1 MFGQM
6 TPDPTLYP
14 DLYPDPGIVA
24 PAPADVPWYSGITA
38 SLPDLVK
45 GYEQARLYNA
55 ATSAQISQINQWGNI
70 NPLWI
75 LGGLALVLI
84 AFARR

>member
-1 MFGQM
+1 MLGQD
-6 TPDPTLYP
+6 TTS
-14 DLYPDPGIVA
+14 
-24 PAPADVPWYSGITA
+24 PWYSDIA
-38 SLPDLVK
+38 AQLPDLEK

-55 ATSAQISQINQWGNI
+55 ATSAQISQINLWGNI

-84 AFARR
+84 MFARR

>member
-1 MFGQM
+1 MLGQ
-6 TPDPTLYP
+6 
-14 DLYPDPGIVA
+14 
-24 PAPADVPWYSGITA
+24 DVPPIDTSSPSWGADFSAIA
-38 SLPDLVK
+38 AQLPAMVT

-75 LGGLALVLI
+75 LGALALVLI

>member
-1 MFGQM
+1 MFGQ
-6 TPDPTLYP
+6 DPSA
-14 DLYPDPGIVA
+14 DPSS
-24 PAPADVPWYSGITA
+24 VPWYTSIA
-38 SLPDLVK
+38 DQLPAMVK

-75 LGGLALVLI
+75 LGGLAVVLI
-84 AFARR
+84 MFARR

>member
-1 MFGQM
+1 MLGMFGQ
-6 TPDPTLYP
+6 
-14 DLYPDPGIVA
+14 
-24 PAPADVPWYSGITA
+24 DVPPVDTSSTWMTDLTS
-38 SLPDLVK
+38 SLPDIVK

-55 ATSAQISQINQWGNI
+55 ATSAQISQINAWGNI

-75 LGGLALVLI
+75 LAGLAVVLM

>member
-1 MFGQM
+1 MLGQ
-6 TPDPTLYP
+6 D
-14 DLYPDPGIVA
+14 
-24 PAPADVPWYSGITA
+24 PWYTSIA
-38 SLPDLVK
+38 DQLPDLVK

-70 NPLWI
+70 NPAWI
-75 LGGLALVLI
+75 LAGLALVLI

>member
-1 MFGQM
+1 MLGQDTTTM
-6 TPDPTLYP
+6 PTWIT
-14 DLYPDPGIVA
+14 DL
-24 PAPADVPWYSGITA
+24 TA
-38 SLPDLVK
+38 SLPDMVK

-75 LGGLALVLI
+75 LAGLAVVLI